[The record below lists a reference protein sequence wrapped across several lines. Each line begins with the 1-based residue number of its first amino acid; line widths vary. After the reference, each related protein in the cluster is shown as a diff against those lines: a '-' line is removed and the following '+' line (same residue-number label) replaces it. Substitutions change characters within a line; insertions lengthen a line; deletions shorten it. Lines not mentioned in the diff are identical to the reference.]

1 MVMFR
6 ITDRMGDGPISSPLK
21 PGARNVNYFDV
32 IAARVLLEQDHVNE
46 CLDVLCSVC
55 NMTSE
60 HDVTA
65 QVHALVGDCF
75 SRQVGTITSNRR
87 SLQWAATESFHDIF
101 YKKAF

>member
-1 MVMFR
+1 M
-6 ITDRMGDGPISSPLK
+6 
-21 PGARNVNYFDV
+21 
-32 IAARVLLEQDHVNE
+32 LLEQGHVNE

-75 SRQVGTITSNRR
+75 SRQVGTIASNIR
-87 SLQWAATESFHDIF
+87 SLKWVAIKSFHDIF
-101 YKKAF
+101 YYHPQKKSREGNVFTGVCHSFRGGSYSIM